1 MMRKTKEQKLAEG
14 KARAD
19 AFMRQFAAYEST
31 PAHRRRRQALDDRQA
46 RSLAKDLSGERKG
59 GLEELR
65 EIPGFA
71 ENEAAIRKENAL
83 HLAMMEAK
91 RSSGLTQTQIAQRL
105 GMPQPN
111 VSRLEHARSVSFS
124 SFSAYLMACGFDF
137 TIRLRPVPARG
148 RRGAVGD

>member
-1 MMRKTKEQKLAEG
+1 MRKTKEQKLAEG

-19 AFMRQFAAYEST
+19 AFMRQFADYETT

-46 RSLAKDLSGERKG
+46 QSLAKDLSGERKG